1 MSLNRKGRV
10 WKDVPSRLVTTE
22 CQLSGLTTPMTET
35 GGMENVSESQ
45 EANWEEM
52 SGWFW
57 GTKKLRWKGWKK
69 KRNPFILHSQESRGG
84 RTDTLLACWTLSL
97 YACKHV
103 WKKQLNSL
111 QTSTKH
117 FFFMRTV
124 IKFQF
129 NHFFKLL
136 TFSTE
141 AGVEELIHQSE
152 APRIHQLHV
161 DMSLDKTVTPP
172 LLMCRCVCVMSP
184 RGLWGEVAKVSSDCS
199 CLSVGSE
206 NGNLFPQVLTRHL
219 GCGPS
224 NRYQQLW

>member
-10 WKDVPSRLVTTE
+10 WKDVPSILVTTE

-69 KRNPFILHSQESRGG
+69 KWNLFILHSQESRGG
-84 RTDTLLACWTLSL
+84 RTNTLLACWTLSL
-97 YACKHV
+97 YACKRV

-117 FFFMRTV
+117 FLFMRTV

-129 NHFFKLL
+129 DHFFKLPPP
-136 TFSTE
+136 THCWCV
-141 AGVEELIHQSE
+141 GVFVWCHPGVSGERLWRS
-152 APRIHQLHV
+152 V
-161 DMSLDKTVTPP
+161 VTAAVF
-172 LLMCRCVCVMSP
+172 L
-184 RGLWGEVAKVSSDCS
+184 
-199 CLSVGSE
+199 
-206 NGNLFPQVLTRHL
+206 
-219 GCGPS
+219 
-224 NRYQQLW
+224 